1 VQSESSPLASIVRE
15 SPVDELAGQ
24 EIDEEDI
31 VSASDA
37 VSELRR
43 LELQV
48 RLEEADAE
56 KLHLRIQFAQMNT
69 LMAIYLG
76 MVELILMLNLHR
88 FKRPLVPLY
97 TKGD

>member
-1 VQSESSPLASIVRE
+1 MQSESSPLASIVRE
-15 SPVDELAGQ
+15 SPVDEFAGQ
-24 EIDEEDI
+24 EIDEDDI
-31 VSASDA
+31 VPASGA
-37 VSELRR
+37 ASELRR
-43 LELQV
+43 LELHA
-48 RLEEADAE
+48 RLEVVEAE